1 MPTASAARQA
11 FARAEAKLREE
22 IAAAEAAAER
32 AQEKRAAALARLEE
46 LLRVKEFVVAEAP
59 AKKNAAQ
66 TKPKRPAA
74 PAKPRAQK
82 GLPEAGTAT
91 RTVLDAIVAGA
102 RHYREIRE
110 RTGFPTTKIGGIVP
124 GLVKRGLVV
133 RVGGDD
139 YAPTDAAK

>member
-46 LLRVKEFVVAEAP
+46 LLRVKEFVVAEAS
-59 AKKNAAQ
+59 
-66 TKPKRPAA
+66 
-74 PAKPRAQK
+74 AKPRAQK